1 LQAFLTP
8 GFGVIILGDFLRFV
22 FSPENNAD
30 LTYPEETVI
39 VAISIMLSA
48 LAEPAGTGLSS
59 SGGLE
64 SQRVPN
70 IRRSSAIVLSIYT
83 AYTFFDMISLNVA
96 GMSGF
101 DAVNHAFTSISTG
114 GFPMR
119 PESIGYWKNP
129 YIETVII
136 VLMVP
141 GSINFFYLSAVQ
153 AKSAFSLSQQ

>member
-1 LQAFLTP
+1 M
-8 GFGVIILGDFLRFV
+8 GRSSWEVFLRFV

-39 VAISIMLSA
+39 VAISIMLRA

-59 SGGLE
+59 AEGLE

-70 IRRSSAIVLSIYT
+70 MRRSSAIVLSIYT
-83 AYTFFDMISLNVA
+83 AYILLDMISLNIV

-114 GFPMR
+114 GFSMR
-119 PESIGYWKNP
+119 HESIGIGKIRISKP
-129 YIETVII
+129 
-136 VLMVP
+136 L
-141 GSINFFYLSAVQ
+141 LS
-153 AKSAFSLSQQ
+153 S